1 MKTNQGIV
9 SKCCDH
15 EQSSQ
20 EDCKENISCNIN
32 PKLVDV
38 CCEKCLKHLN
48 SLMETMTKILPLP
61 LDKSSHHQMPL
72 VSINVIDTDN
82 NLNICMCNATEAVE
96 NKKDI
101 VESSTVCPKCKNVIK
116 AQSSERC
123 PLISRQTMLGDV
135 LFNRV
140 DSQYLSSTYS
150 TKTNSELKKLIDPY
164 TPESIESHSPQTE
177 MEELS
182 FINTTNESDDILENM
197 RDVIKHKSEII
208 NEESNSDATERHFVT
223 PHQLTTRL
231 EILRRESQL
240 DCISK
245 KSGSGSSTV
254 EDSHVKSSHSSKHCF
269 SCCSSCS
276 IS

>member
-1 MKTNQGIV
+1 V
-9 SKCCDH
+9 
-15 EQSSQ
+15 QSNRD
-20 EDCKENISCNIN
+20 DCKENISCNIN
-32 PKLVDV
+32 AKLVDV

-61 LDKSSHHQMPL
+61 LDKSTQNQMPL
-72 VSINVIDTDN
+72 VSINVVDTDN
-82 NLNICMCNATEAVE
+82 NLKICMCNATEIGD
-96 NKKDI
+96 NMKDI
-101 VESSTVCPKCKNVIK
+101 ILESSTVCPKCKNVIK

-123 PLISRQTMLGDV
+123 PLISKQTMLGDV
-135 LFNRV
+135 LFNGT

-150 TKTNSELKKLIDPY
+150 TKSNAQLKRLMDPY

-182 FINTTNESDDILENM
+182 FINTTIESDDILENM
-197 RDVIKHKSEII
+197 REVIKHKSEIAHEDI
-208 NEESNSDATERHFVT
+208 DVTERNHFVT

-240 DCISK
+240 DCSSK
-245 KSGSGSSTV
+245 KSGSGSSNA
-254 EDSHVKSSHSSKHCF
+254 EESQIKDSRSSKHCS

>member
-9 SKCCDH
+9 RKCDH
-15 EQSSQ
+15 VQSSR
-20 EDCKENISCNIN
+20 EDCKENISCNID

-61 LDKSSHHQMPL
+61 LDKSTHNQMPL

-82 NLNICMCNATEAVE
+82 NLNICMCNATEVVE
-96 NKKDI
+96 NRKDI
-101 VESSTVCPKCKNVIK
+101 IESSTVCPKCKNVIK
-116 AQSSERC
+116 AQSSERS
-123 PLISRQTMLGDV
+123 PLISKQTMLGDV

-150 TKTNSELKKLIDPY
+150 TKANSQLKKLMDPY

-197 RDVIKHKSEII
+197 REVIKHKSEII
-208 NEESNSDATERHFVT
+208 NEESNSDATERHYFVT

-240 DCISK
+240 DCTSK
-245 KSGSGSSTV
+245 KSGSGSSTAD
-254 EDSHVKSSHSSKHCF
+254 DSHIKSSQSSKHC
-269 SCCSSCS
+269 CCSSCS